1 MQLMLPS
8 LRRKRAEELLR
19 VQHTVA
25 QILAEPAEAAVL
37 LRICAPPAPALP
49 RCNTRFD
56 QLTFR
61 SAIVH
66 SADRRAAPTPANN
79 DQPHQAAIFQ
89 GERHAKRQTG
99 A

>member
-37 LRICAPPAPALP
+37 
-49 RCNTRFD
+49 
-56 QLTFR
+56 
-61 SAIVH
+61 
-66 SADRRAAPTPANN
+66 RAAS
-79 DQPHQAAIFQ
+79 
-89 GERHAKRQTG
+89 TG
-99 A
+99 TTALQHPF